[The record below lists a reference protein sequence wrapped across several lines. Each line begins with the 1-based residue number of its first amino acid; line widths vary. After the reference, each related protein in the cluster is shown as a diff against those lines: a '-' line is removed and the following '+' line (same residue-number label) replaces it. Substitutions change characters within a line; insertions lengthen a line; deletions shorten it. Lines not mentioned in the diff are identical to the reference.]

1 MALKPC
7 RECKKKVSTEAKT
20 CPNCGV
26 PNPTSSDEIK
36 GKKFKGVIEIKKNKT
51 TASLG
56 IETLGGVFTTI
67 IEKGSTL
74 PATATM
80 EFSTAED
87 NQPAV
92 SIRVMIG
99 NSDIASNNKILANA
113 ELTGI
118 DPAPRGVPRI
128 AVNFYIDEKGSLNIS
143 AADKKTKKG
152 HQIKILKSGKS
163 SSSQVSDLDIPSTPW
178 SDNSNKS
185 KPWNQREKNRSSFD
199 KFLDGELDLA
209 TAFWGYGVG
218 LSIVIGLITG
228 YLTTAVH
235 PGWGIAYV
243 IGTMIIIIG
252 LWKCATSYS
261 EQKNKEKQSA
271 VWGIIVKVI
280 CVLSVISVLNLALD
294 LIKMLD

>member
-118 DPAPRGVPRI
+118 DPAPSGVPRI
-128 AVNFYIDEKGSLNIS
+128 KYICS
-143 AADKKTKKG
+143 
-152 HQIKILKSGKS
+152 
-163 SSSQVSDLDIPSTPW
+163 
-178 SDNSNKS
+178 
-185 KPWNQREKNRSSFD
+185 R
-199 KFLDGELDLA
+199 
-209 TAFWGYGVG
+209 
-218 LSIVIGLITG
+218 
-228 YLTTAVH
+228 
-235 PGWGIAYV
+235 
-243 IGTMIIIIG
+243 
-252 LWKCATSYS
+252 
-261 EQKNKEKQSA
+261 
-271 VWGIIVKVI
+271 
-280 CVLSVISVLNLALD
+280 
-294 LIKMLD
+294 